1 MAPANYS
8 GLANLMNLQGV
19 GVNPTS
25 QLAYVPSKD
34 LMTRYQTIPNPRT
47 GIPQAMGVTGMAE
60 GGMPS
65 EQYPMQ
71 EEAMELANR
80 GRYGDTTLVHMT
92 PGEVQGLAS
101 LGQLTIN
108 PDTGLPEAFSL
119 KSIIPIAASVIGGVV
134 AGPAG
139 AAIGSGLGTLVTGG
153 SAEQAL
159 LGAAMSFGMGY
170 AMQGFGGSVF
180 GDLGASAGGVGEAAL
195 SGATGFEATAGE
207 LAGAFSPE
215 AAATQLINPA
225 TNIPTIGASLA
236 AATPQPTMMFDP
248 NLVAPQP
255 TMPSALEMEGYR
267 AGLGD
272 FAPRQDTILEQ
283 VTEGVSDVGEGI
295 SNIYKDYLSP
305 SRQSIQPTQA
315 DITKAF
321 EARASKLQ
329 LPSVDNLSVGER
341 SKVLEG
347 LKPSFLKKYGP
358 LGAVGV
364 GGLALAGTFDEEEP
378 EQQQIAKREVD
389 TGFGDYRIVGGEER
403 NPETAKEIQARMLA
417 GGVRPSY
424 FSPTQRYVR
433 NAAEGGIVGLQQGGM
448 ATPQAPS
455 AMAGILT
462 QPQPQQPLPIN
473 VQVQPQQPVMPQQP
487 QPSMPMPQT
496 GSGVAP
502 LPDQQKEFMKL
513 MDMEDQLQSQK
524 RSQSTQALAS
534 LIGLGTD
541 FVSNQYPQTSPS
553 GQAVQPPPT
562 PPMNYGSQ
570 VNLGSIGGFAQGGVI
585 NRAEGGPTR
594 EQFNDFMKSQS
605 NTGVGLFIKLL
616 GMDKQIESQLPVGG
630 GGAESMNQL
639 LSRDVY
645 SNNVGSVAPASV
657 QSPGGAES
665 MNQLLSNPVY
675 SKQAA
680 TGGFLGYNQGG
691 MPSQNQ
697 PYFEGQVQGPGDGQ
711 SDEVA
716 FRVDGGQI
724 DGAMLSPQEYVLA
737 ADVVSA
743 IGNGSSD
750 AGAAKLD
757 QFMKGVRQDAYG
769 TTKQMQPFNNQ
780 GLTNLVA

>member
-65 EQYPMQ
+65 QQYPMQ

-108 PDTGLPEAFSL
+108 PDTGLPEAFNMKSL
-119 KSIIPIAASVIGGVV
+119 LPIIGGI
-134 AGPAG
+134 AGSFLLPGIGTALG
-139 AAIGSGLGTLVTGG
+139 ASALGATAIGAGLGTAAGG
-153 SAEQAL
+153 LLAGQSLGEAAL
-159 LGAAMSFGMGY
+159 GGVMSGAMSFGI
-170 AMQGFGGSVF
+170 GS
-180 GDLGASAGGVGEAAL
+180 LMAAPGL
-195 SGATGFEATAGE
+195 KEGATGVLSPDVINAGVADPFGEVLTTTAGKP
-207 LAGAFSPE
+207 LAGLSGLTGFESGAEGLAGGIEPMATLE
-215 AAATQLINPA
+215 QAAAL
-225 TNIPTIGASLA
+225 PTSSLTMTPDVVTASPYYLEKA
-236 AATPQPTMMFDP
+236 YEPNMLERTLLGRKATP
-248 NLVAPQP
+248 A
-255 TMPSALEMEGYR
+255 
-267 AGLGD
+267 
-272 FAPRQDTILEQ
+272 
-283 VTEGVSDVGEGI
+283 
-295 SNIYKDYLSP
+295 
-305 SRQSIQPTQA
+305 
-315 DITKAF
+315 
-321 EARASKLQ
+321 
-329 LPSVDNLSVGER
+329 
-341 SKVLEG
+341 
-347 LKPSFLKKYGP
+347 GP
-358 LGAVGV
+358 LTPEQFSNLGGV
-364 GGLALAGTFDEEEP
+364 RSDLSTMDLAKQKLTDPLTYAPAGVAALTGGFDDPYEYEEP
-378 EQQQIAKREVD
+378 AARPPKD
-389 TGFGDYRIVGGEER
+389 SGFGDYSLVGGEER
-403 NPETAKEIQARMLA
+403 NPETAKEIQSRMLA

-433 NAAEGGIVGLQQGGM
+433 NDAPNETSSIKRNVFDSDKFKNVAEGGIVGLQQGGM
-448 ATPQAPS
+448 PTPQAPS
-455 AMAGILT
+455 AMAGMLA
-462 QPQPQQPLPIN
+462 QP
-473 VQVQPQQPVMPQQP
+473 QPQQPVMPQQP
-487 QPSMPMPQT
+487 QPSMPMSPQQM
-496 GSGVAP
+496 GSGIAP

-534 LIGLGTD
+534 LIGLGTN
-541 FVSNQYPQTSPS
+541 FASNQYPQTSPS

-570 VNLGSIGGFAQGGVI
+570 VNLGATGGFAQGG
-585 NRAEGGPTR
+585 
-594 EQFNDFMKSQS
+594 
-605 NTGVGLFIKLL
+605 
-616 GMDKQIESQLPVGG
+616 
-630 GGAESMNQL
+630 
-639 LSRDVY
+639 
-645 SNNVGSVAPASV
+645 
-657 QSPGGAES
+657 
-665 MNQLLSNPVY
+665 
-675 SKQAA
+675 
-680 TGGFLGYNQGG
+680 
-691 MPSQNQ
+691 MPSQSQ

>member
-1 MAPANYS
+1 MAMAPANYS

-34 LMTRYQTIPNPRT
+34 LMTRYQTIPNPST

-65 EQYPMQ
+65 QQYPMQ

-92 PGEVQGLAS
+92 PGEVQGLSS

-119 KSIIPIAASVIGGVV
+119 KSIIPMAASIVGGMV

-170 AMQGFGGSVF
+170 AMQGFGGSIF
-180 GDLGASAGGVGEAAL
+180 GDLGAGAAGAGAAGAAGAGAGAGAGAAGSAATEAAL
-195 SGATGFEATAGE
+195 QQSLSTFGTGVGGNIGSA
-207 LAGAFSPE
+207 
-215 AAATQLINPA
+215 INPS
-225 TNIPTIGASLA
+225 TGIPTIGAQLGSSFTPVTDSLFPFNPSSGVIGDVGSA
-236 AATPQPTMMFDP
+236 AIPQSAIPSAARIGPTTTAAKFLDTTAATGQTTP
-248 NLVAPQP
+248 NFFERNIYN
-255 TMPSALEMEGYR
+255 SAENVG
-267 AGLGD
+267 GK
-272 FAPRQDTILEQ
+272 
-283 VTEGVSDVGEGI
+283 GEGLLE
-295 SNIYKDYLSP
+295 SYFSP
-305 SRQSIQPTQA
+305 NRSSIQPTKA
-315 DITKAF
+315 EITKAY
-321 EARASKLQ
+321 ADRAAELQ
-329 LPSVDNLSVGER
+329 LPSVDNLSEQARADVFK
-341 SKVLEG
+341 SLQ
-347 LKPSFLKKYGP
+347 PSFLQKYGP
-358 LGAVGV
+358 LGAVGI
-364 GGLALAGTFDEEEP
+364 GGLALTGAFDEEEP
-378 EQQQIAKREVD
+378 EQQQMAKREVEYPRY
-389 TGFGDYRIVGGEER
+389 TLAGGEER
-403 NPETAKEIQARMLA
+403 NPETAKEIQSRMLA

-424 FSPTQRYVR
+424 FGERRYVR
-433 NAAEGGIVGLQQGGM
+433 NAAEGGLIGLQQGGM
-448 ATPQAPS
+448 PTPQAPS
-455 AMAGILT
+455 AMAGMLA
-462 QPQPQQPLPIN
+462 QP
-473 VQVQPQQPVMPQQP
+473 QPQQPVMPQQP
-487 QPSMPMPQT
+487 QPSMPMPPQQM
-496 GSGVAP
+496 GSGVTP

-534 LIGLGTD
+534 LIGLGTN
-541 FVSNQYPQTSPS
+541 FASNQYPQTSPS

-570 VNLGSIGGFAQGGVI
+570 VNLGATGGFAQGG
-585 NRAEGGPTR
+585 
-594 EQFNDFMKSQS
+594 
-605 NTGVGLFIKLL
+605 
-616 GMDKQIESQLPVGG
+616 
-630 GGAESMNQL
+630 
-639 LSRDVY
+639 
-645 SNNVGSVAPASV
+645 
-657 QSPGGAES
+657 
-665 MNQLLSNPVY
+665 
-675 SKQAA
+675 
-680 TGGFLGYNQGG
+680 
-691 MPSQNQ
+691 MPSQSQ